1 MLAEN
6 VFTIEEVS
14 QHLRVPENAIR
25 QEIAKGRLR
34 VLDVAGFIRVRE
46 SDLNAYL
53 GSHVAKDQ
61 AKAVLTAAV
70 SKSGGQNQRSL
81 QLKTAPDFTY
91 AWPAKKG
98 AKRPVEQ
105 FTGVREGVASYWG
118 KEYHVKMGFTY
129 RHSAGKRRRRS
140 LVLVD
145 RYATVEFVAAD
156 EKTTG
161 KMASIIKDRNG
172 KQLPVGATLPTEYQ
186 DLPVAPYS
194 EVVVGPGA
202 SNGLAVICD
211 SNDIDTMIKHALIR
225 YRFREERP

>member
-1 MLAEN
+1 MFAEN
-6 VFTIEEVS
+6 VFTIEEVG
-14 QHLRVPENAIR
+14 QHLRVPEDAIR
-25 QEIAKGRLR
+25 REIATGRLR

-53 GSHVAKDQ
+53 SSHVGKDEAKT
-61 AKAVLTAAV
+61 LLMTAV
-70 SKSGGQNQRSL
+70 SESGGKNQSSF
-81 QLKTAPDFTY
+81 QLKTALDFTY
-91 AWPAKKG
+91 TWPAKKG
-98 AKRPVEQ
+98 AKKPVEQ
-105 FTGVREGVASYWG
+105 FTGVREGVALYRG

-172 KQLPVGATLPTEYQ
+172 KQLPVGATLPPEYQ
-186 DLPVAPYS
+186 GLPVAPYS
-194 EVVVGPGA
+194 EVVVGAGA
-202 SNGLAVICD
+202 SNGLAVVCE
-211 SNDIDTMIKHALIR
+211 SNDIHTMIKHALIR

>member
-14 QHLRVPENAIR
+14 QHLRVPEDAIR

-53 GSHVAKDQ
+53 GSHVGKDEAKT
-61 AKAVLTAAV
+61 VLTAAV
-70 SKSGGQNQRSL
+70 SELDGQNQSSS
-81 QLKTAPDFTY
+81 QLKTAPDFAYT
-91 AWPAKKG
+91 WPAKKG
-98 AKRPVEQ
+98 AKKPVEQ
-105 FTGVREGVASYWG
+105 FTGVREGVGSYRG

-161 KMASIIKDRNG
+161 KMASIIRDRNG
-172 KQLPVGATLPTEYQ
+172 KQLPVGATLPPEYQ
-186 DLPVAPYS
+186 GLPVAPYS
-194 EVVVGPGA
+194 EVVVGAGA
-202 SNGLAVICD
+202 SNGLAVVCE
-211 SNDIDTMIKHALIR
+211 SNDIGTMIRHALIR